1 MTKLP
6 IRSIAVR
13 AALLISAVAAATGCT
28 PVEVTTSYASLSTHT
43 LKVAADKE
51 ADVVWLQ
58 QYKDGEFIL
67 MRCYNGDAPTCVRAK
82 TP

>member
-1 MTKLP
+1 MKEDMEMG
-6 IRSIAVR
+6 IGR
-13 AALLISAVAAATGCT
+13 ALLALTVLGFAAGCT
-28 PVEVTTSYASLSTHT
+28 PVEITTSYASLSTHT
-43 LKVAADKE
+43 LQVAADKQ